1 MGIAPQG
8 LEVAALRRL
17 GTSPGGEG
25 STELPG
31 DLGIKAALLA
41 QNGTGS
47 GMLFVPRSST
57 WGQAEGLPRGD
68 HTLVYLPHPFSR
80 GWCSI
85 LQDWL
90 PVSDLASLGADP
102 RPKIITRGGL

>member
-57 WGQAEGLPRGD
+57 WGQAEGRLYMAPQRR
-68 HTLVYLPHPFSR
+68 PHP
-80 GWCSI
+80 C
-85 LQDWL
+85 L
-90 PVSDLASLGADP
+90 PPSPLL
-102 RPKIITRGGL
+102 